1 MENKIPAEY
10 ISNIAKASA
19 YFAFRNGPIKNL
31 NKEGK
36 LSDDEVKEI
45 QEYMQN
51 HLAYLYTV
59 LLEEN
64 NIKKFDL
71 IVQTMNKFYVND
83 DSSVLLEDDGFNNFY
98 EGLFPKVNN
107 INIKK

>member
-1 MENKIPAEY
+1 MEKKIPAEY

-19 YFAFRNGPIKNL
+19 YFTFRNGPIKKMNQD
-31 NKEGK
+31 GK
-36 LSDDEVKEI
+36 ISDEELREI
-45 QEYMQN
+45 QEHMQN

-83 DSSVLLEDDGFNNFY
+83 DINILIDDDGFDKFY
-98 EGLFPKVNN
+98 DGLFPKVNN
-107 INIKK
+107 ITIQK